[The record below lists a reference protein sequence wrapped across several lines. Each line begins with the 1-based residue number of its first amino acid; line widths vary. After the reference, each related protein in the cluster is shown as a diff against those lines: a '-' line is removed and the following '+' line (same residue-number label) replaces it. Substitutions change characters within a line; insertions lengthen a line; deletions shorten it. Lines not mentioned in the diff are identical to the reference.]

1 MTEET
6 LRQSTCCFTGHRAD
20 KLHRSEKEIRK
31 DLKEAITQ
39 AIDDGY
45 TTFITGMAYGVD
57 LWAGELV
64 LEKRRWN
71 RKLKLV
77 AAVPFQ
83 GFESRWSDRCRWH
96 YNQVLKKAN
105 EAHYIC
111 DGYASFAYQKRNE
124 WMVDHS
130 SRVIAVYNGEAG
142 GTRNTIRYAEKK
154 EVPIVLLEG

>member
-83 GFESRWSDRCRWH
+83 GFESRWSDRWRWH